1 MEITTVTALAVGV
14 LMGLLLGLALGW
26 SYGVLHARRTAPT
39 GQAALDASRRAELE
53 TRAADQAVVRESLE
67 RLHDQVRAL
76 DTSRVTW
83 EAQLA
88 QQVSD
93 VRAST
98 DQLRRETSALATALR
113 KPQVRGRWGELHL
126 RRAVEL
132 AGLVARC
139 DFEEQVTTADGRQ
152 RPDLVVRLAGG
163 RQIVVDA
170 KVPLE
175 GFLDAV
181 ECPDDQVD
189 ERAAHLAR
197 HARHLRA
204 HVDALAAKAYWRALP
219 GTPEFVVMFV
229 PGESFLSAAMESDPS
244 LLEYAAARKVV
255 PASPTTLI
263 ALLRTVAHGWT
274 EQAVNDQA
282 REIHRLGRELHE
294 RLGTMLAHLD
304 KVGRSLSG
312 AVSAYNS
319 TVGSLES
326 RVMVSARR
334 FSDLE
339 VGGEELPPPQLVEL
353 SPRVPTTEELAE
365 LATPA
370 EGIGPGVADAESA

>member
-1 MEITTVTALAVGV
+1 MDITTVTALA
-14 LMGLLLGLALGW
+14 LGLLVGLALGW
-26 SYGVLHARRTAPT
+26 AYGVLHARRVAD
-39 GQAALDASRRAELE
+39 AARQSQLDGARRAEVE
-53 TRAADQAVVRESLE
+53 TRAADQAVVKESLE
-67 RLHDQVRAL
+67 RLHEQVRAL
-76 DTSRVTW
+76 DDSRLTW

-113 KPQVRGRWGELHL
+113 RPQVRGRWGELHL

-139 DFEEQVTTADGRQ
+139 DFDEQVTTTSGDGRQ

-181 ECPDDQVD
+181 ECPDDQDD

-197 HARHLRA
+197 HARHVRA
-204 HVDALAAKAYWRALP
+204 HVDALAGKAYWRALP

-229 PGESFLSAAMESDPS
+229 PGEAFLSAALESDPA
-244 LLEYAAARKVV
+244 LLEYAADRKVV

-282 REIHRLGRELHE
+282 REIHRLGRELHD
-294 RLGTMLAHLD
+294 RLGTMVGHLD
-304 KVGRSLSG
+304 KVGRSLTG
-312 AVSAYNS
+312 AVASYNS
-319 TVGSLES
+319 AVGSLES
-326 RVMVSARR
+326 RVLVSARK
-334 FSDLE
+334 FTDLE
-339 VGGEELPPPQLVEL
+339 VGGDEIDAPRLIELTT
-353 SPRVPTTEELAE
+353 SPTGR
-365 LATPA
+365 
-370 EGIGPGVADAESA
+370 GVADAESA

>member
-1 MEITTVTALAVGV
+1 MDITTVTALA
-14 LMGLLLGLALGW
+14 LGLLLGLALGW
-26 SYGVLHARRTAPT
+26 AYGVLHARRSADPT
-39 GQAALDASRRAELE
+39 GSARLEESHRAELE
-53 TRAADQAVVRESLE
+53 ARSADQAVVKESLE
-67 RLHDQVRAL
+67 RLHEQVRAL
-76 DTSRVTW
+76 DTSRMTW
-83 EAQLA
+83 EARLA

-93 VRAST
+93 VRASA

-139 DFEEQVTTADGRQ
+139 DFDEQVTTTSGGARQ

-181 ECPDDQVD
+181 ECPDDQSD

-197 HARHLRA
+197 HARHVRA
-204 HVDALAAKAYWRALP
+204 HVDALAGKAYWRSLP

-229 PGESFLSAAMESDPS
+229 PGEAFLSAALESDPS
-244 LLEYAAARKVV
+244 LLEYAADRKVV

-274 EQAVNDQA
+274 EQAVSDQA
-282 REIHRLGRELHE
+282 REIHRLGRELHD
-294 RLGTMLAHLD
+294 RLATMVGHLD

-312 AVSAYNS
+312 AVAAYNS
-319 TVGSLES
+319 TVGSLEG
-326 RVMVSARR
+326 RVLVSARR
-334 FSDLE
+334 FTDLE
-339 VGGEELPPPQLVEL
+339 VGGEEIGAPALVEL
-353 SPRVPTTEELAE
+353 APRTPTPAELAE
-365 LATPA
+365 LAAPPEA
-370 EGIGPGVADAESA
+370 LRPGVADAESA